1 MHPVLLKIGSL
12 PINSYGLMLAV
23 SFLLGLRLAAARSAA
38 AGVDRNAV
46 YDLGIRIM
54 MAAIIGS
61 RLFYVVTHT
70 QEFEGSC
77 RPGSWRTPSSPP
89 SRSGSSSRGSG
100 AS

>member
-70 QEFEGSC
+70 QEFEGS
-77 RPGSWRTPSSPP
+77 WRTPSSPP